1 MAKQAPD
8 FSLLV
13 HTPAQLSQSFV
24 EYAEHVQQYPGVP
37 FGVKALD
44 EKIIPMRPGNLVC
57 LLGRPGHGKT
67 TLLAYLARA
76 EARRII
82 KRGAGDSEAVV
93 YITWEQG
100 AEELEAF
107 FQTTDTVS
115 STDIAWGRADL
126 EQVKRNAVKRARFP
140 IWVIGH
146 GIGRAGLNAPR
157 MTLDAVLGALE
168 TMQEKFGVKPALM
181 LFDYMQLIPVN
192 NYRDRVQQ
200 VTEVPIRVKELS
212 LRIGAPAVCGVQASR
227 EVDDRAD
234 KVPEMQDAQWASSI
248 EQTADKVLASMR
260 PIRYMPNGGML
271 EASWLN
277 DKPMIPVKETTC
289 IIRLLKQRFD
299 QGRYTWV
306 MHFAPQY
313 LVLEEMELRRAASD
327 ALLNF

>member
-1 MAKQAPD
+1 MAYKKPD
-8 FSLLV
+8 FNLLI

-24 EYAEHVQQYPGVP
+24 EYAEHVQEYPGVP
-37 FGVKALD
+37 FGVRAMD

-67 TLLAYLARA
+67 SLLAHLARS

-82 KRGAGDSEAVV
+82 KRKTLDTEAVV
-93 YITWEQG
+93 YITWEQS

-107 FQTTDTVS
+107 FQTTDDIS
-115 STDIAWGRADL
+115 SSDIAWGRADL

-146 GIGRAGLNAPR
+146 GISRAGLNTPR

-168 TMQEKFGVKPALM
+168 AMHTDFGVKPSLM

-192 NYRDRVQQ
+192 SAKERVQQ
-200 VTEVPIRVKELS
+200 VTEAPIRVKELA
-212 LRIGAPAVCGVQASR
+212 LRVGAPAVCGVQASR
-227 EVDDRAD
+227 DVESRVD
-234 KVPEMQDAQWASSI
+234 KVPEMADAQWASSI
-248 EQTADKVLASMR
+248 EQTADKVLAAMR

-271 EASWLN
+271 EASWLDN
-277 DKPMIPVKETTC
+277 KPMIPVKETTC
-289 IIRLLKQRFD
+289 IIRLLKQRFE
-299 QGRYTWV
+299 QGRHTWV

-313 LVLEEMELRRAASD
+313 LVLEEMEIRRASD
-327 ALLNF
+327 GAPLDL